1 MKIFLLALAL
11 TFLALFPTYSSDP
24 VRLPSVLRIGVYDNP
39 PKIGISPAGKPYG
52 FHIDVLKAILE
63 GSGIKPEY
71 VPGTWEEGLARLASG
86 QIDVMPDVAFS
97 ADRAKSFDFNNESA
111 LLNWAVVYAATG
123 SSIETIID
131 LNGKTVAVMRDSI
144 HTTGEHGIVTM
155 AADYGIACK
164 YLYLDS
170 YEDCFKALAD
180 RRADAA
186 VVNRLFG
193 LMNESDKGIYRT
205 SIIFNPSQIR
215 YAFRKGS
222 PGNAGLIAFFD
233 QRLKSLREDK
243 NSAYYTAF
251 NRYLMPQISKEKKH
265 PGWINT
271 MILLAIALSIVALLL
286 LSSVGMPK
294 RNRKQLRS
302 FFEEFKSMGDIR
314 ADIID
319 STLISYSLFSVPLL
333 LSLVYHIATTGIDAF
348 VWVYTPLLVLP
359 GLVALLRKRIAVK
372 SKIALLLFFL
382 FSTGTVVLAARS
394 NIGIGFSYFF
404 SAGIIATILYGRQ
417 AGITALAAGLVIAVA
432 FGVLVSQGLLQ
443 IDQSFTSFF
452 TAPSSWIFTV
462 ITFFM
467 MFFTIISGLQKFYGS
482 LMDAVEN
489 LERRIAERTD
499 YIDTINKNLQMEIQ
513 EHQKSEAMLEIARAE
528 AERANNA
535 RTNFF
540 SGMSHEIRT
549 PLNAILGYSQILIRD
564 KSLSGES
571 RREIETINASGEHL
585 LSLINQ
591 VLEMSKIEA
600 GKAEASIAPCSVP
613 AILRDLKNMFAM
625 SAAQK
630 GLEFSVDIPANV
642 PPFILTDEAKL
653 KQILINLIGNA
664 IKFTETGSVKVEVAV
679 IADASD
685 RLAFK
690 VSDTGGGIAAED
702 IQKIFRPFEQTGAGR
717 AKGGTGLG
725 LPISQKYCRLLGGEL
740 EIKSAPGEG
749 TSFAF
754 SIDAPPCAAGSATVE
769 SESRIDGILKG
780 IAPRVLIVDDRE
792 TNRDILMKLLEPLG
806 FPTAQAANGTEA
818 LEMIESWNPA
828 IILLDLVMPGISG
841 KDLIR
846 IIRADPAKDRI
857 KIIVVT
863 ASVLDNESE
872 NVLKIGADAF
882 IRKPFREKVVLE
894 AIGKLAGLEY
904 RYADADEAPGRGHD
918 EEAALAARLA
928 ALPRAL
934 SSTLSDSIRAGDLE
948 EVKAL
953 ADSIIKV
960 DAALARGI
968 RKMAENFQIKRL
980 MDMANSISQGS
991 PDSSA

>member
-1 MKIFLLALAL
+1 MKLFLLALAAA
-11 TFLALFPTYSSDP
+11 FLILFPANSSEP
-24 VRLPSVLRIGVYDNP
+24 INLPSTLRIGVYDNP
-39 PKIGISPAGKPYG
+39 PKIGISSTGKPFG
-52 FHIDVLKAILE
+52 FHIDLLEAILE
-63 GSGIKPEY
+63 GSGVKPDY
-71 VPGTWEEGLARLASG
+71 VSGTWEEGLARLASG
-86 QIDVMPDVAFS
+86 EIDVMPDVAYS
-97 ADRAKSFDFNNESA
+97 ADRGKSFDFNNESA

-123 SSIETIID
+123 SSIETITD

-144 HTTGEHGIVTM
+144 HTSGEHGIVAM
-155 AADYGIACK
+155 AADYGIECHFI
-164 YLYLDS
+164 YLDS
-170 YEDCFKALAD
+170 YEDCFKALGD
-180 RRADAA
+180 GRAAAA

-193 LMNESDKGIYRT
+193 LMNEAANGIYRT

-222 PGNAGLIAFFD
+222 PENAGLIALFD
-233 QRLKSLREDK
+233 RRLKSLREEK
-243 NSAYYTAF
+243 SSAYYSAF
-251 NRYLMPQISKEKKH
+251 NRYLVPQISKEKQH
-265 PGWINT
+265 PSWITT
-271 MILLAIALSIVALLL
+271 MMLLAIALSIVALLL
-286 LSSVGMPK
+286 LSSFGTPK
-294 RNRKQLRS
+294 RNHKQIRR
-302 FFEEFKSMGDIR
+302 FFEEYKSMGDIR

-333 LSLVYHIATTGIDAF
+333 LSLLYHIESVGFSAF
-348 VWVYTPLLVLP
+348 VWFYTPLLVLP
-359 GLVALLRKRIAVK
+359 GLVTLVRRRISVK
-372 SKIALLLFFL
+372 AKSALLLFFL

-404 SAGIIATILYGRQ
+404 SAGILATILYGRR
-417 AGITALAAGLVIAVA
+417 AGINALAAGLVIAVA
-432 FGVLVSQGLLQ
+432 FGVLVSRGLLQ

-513 EHQKSEAMLEIARAE
+513 EHQKSEAMLAIAKAE

-549 PLNAILGYSQILIRD
+549 PLNAILGYSQILIHDR
-564 KSLSGES
+564 SLSGES

-630 GLEFSVDIPANV
+630 GLKFFVDIPADV
-642 PPFILTDEAKL
+642 PPLVLTDESKL

-679 IADASD
+679 IPDALN

-690 VSDTGGGIAAED
+690 ISDTGGGIAPED

-725 LPISQKYCRLLGGEL
+725 LPISQQYCRLLGGEL
-740 EIKSAPGEG
+740 EIQSAPGAG
-749 TSFAF
+749 TSFSF
-754 SIDAPPCAAGSATVE
+754 SIDAPPHRGEGATAEIEAKV
-769 SESRIDGILKG
+769 DGILKG
-780 IAPRVLIVDDRE
+780 IAPRVLVVDDRE
-792 TNRDILMKLLEPLG
+792 TNRDILVKILEPLG
-806 FPTAQAANGTEA
+806 FPTVQAANGTEA
-818 LEMIESWNPA
+818 LELIESWNPG

-846 IIRADPAKDRI
+846 IIRADPAKNHIR
-857 KIIVVT
+857 IIVIT

-872 NVLKIGADAF
+872 TVLKSGADAF

-894 AIGKLAGLEY
+894 AIGKLAHLKY
-904 RYADADEAPGRGHD
+904 RYAEAANEPGHGQN
-918 EEAALAARLA
+918 EEAALAARFA
-928 ALPRAL
+928 ALPRSF
-934 SSTLSDSIRAGDLE
+934 SSTLSDSIRIGDLE

-953 ADSIIKV
+953 ADSVMAV
-960 DAALARGI
+960 DPALAESI
-968 RKMAENFQIKRL
+968 REMAENFQIKRL
-980 MDMANSISQGS
+980 MDIANSVS
-991 PDSSA
+991 